1 MAKNASGEPSE
12 IELLHMKLR
21 QPQPPHTD
29 EPEIITDSHVEYGK
43 PDIPWETKLLEDHG
57 YRADGVLSKTGGRK
71 RSKNQKFKRMLK
83 RERQKYREA
92 LFDTKDTIAL
102 VATLIATF
110 TYSTGLNPPGGVY
123 QDGPLIGTA
132 VAAQRTAFRVFSVC
146 NNLAFSW
153 ALTVPFVMISFIPV
167 KNEQLS
173 LMLRVAY
180 RVLWLAISLL
190 AVAYVAAVVVIMRP
204 APPWRFYSGLA
215 VCLCEYIR
223 KCDTRYRNH
232 EPHRS
237 V

>member
-1 MAKNASGEPSE
+1 MA
-12 IELLHMKLR
+12 MLR

-43 PDIPWETKLLEDHG
+43 PDIPCETKSSEDRG
-57 YRADGVLSKTGGRK
+57 YCADGVLSKTGGRK

-146 NNLAFSW
+146 KNLALCW
-153 ALTVPFVMISFIPV
+153 AVTVAFVMISFIPV

-180 RVLWLAISLL
+180 RVLWLAISFL

-204 APPWRFYSGLA
+204 APPWRFW
-215 VCLCEYIR
+215 IR
-223 KCDTRYRNH
+223 LRWSCCVSLRIY
-232 EPHRS
+232 
-237 V
+237 